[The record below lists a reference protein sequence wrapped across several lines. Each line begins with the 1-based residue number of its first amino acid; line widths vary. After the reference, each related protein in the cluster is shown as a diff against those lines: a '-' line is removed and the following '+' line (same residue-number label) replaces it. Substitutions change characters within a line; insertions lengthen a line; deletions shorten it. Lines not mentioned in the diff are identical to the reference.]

1 MYDFKLNSKEKIVLI
16 DDDVVFKNKAEYLTI
31 IITNERLLVLDYP
44 SSLYN
49 SNEDLRTSGRLNYIK
64 MKEVILSKELTEI
77 KTIETNSEYS
87 KIVFTDDTYL
97 EIKSEEVINKL
108 KDYMLDI

>member
-16 DDDVVFKNKAEYLTI
+16 DDDVVFKNKPEYLTI

-44 SSLYN
+44 SILYN
-49 SNEDLRTSGRLNYIK
+49 SNEDLRASGRLNYLK
-64 MKEVILSKELTEI
+64 MKEVILSKKLTEI
-77 KTIETNSEYS
+77 KTIETISEYS

-97 EIKSEEVINKL
+97 EIKAKEVINP
-108 KDYMLDI
+108 